1 MILNFIVCSRMRRW
15 KKSKNFM
22 EKEIDRWS
30 WKQKWQPKQVKAGL
44 LVMIRSLQQVLT
56 FATKDFDK
64 MVLVCFILAN
74 KHSQSKV
81 YEYCSAVDGT
91 KCQMKCPGSVLYS
104 WMCPTLD
111 FKVMNLLQEFVR
123 CCSLLGRSIFCL
135 DPSFRSVRKT
145 FFSTA
150 AALVVKTV

>member
-1 MILNFIVCSRMRRW
+1 MILNFLVCSGMRRW

-30 WKQKWQPKQVKAGL
+30 WKQEWQPKTSKSRVSG
-44 LVMIRSLQQVLT
+44 LQQVLT
-56 FATKDFDK
+56 SATKDFDFDK
-64 MVLVCFILAN
+64 MVLVFFILAN

-145 FFSTA
+145 LFRTA
-150 AALVVKTV
+150 GALVVKTV

>member
-1 MILNFIVCSRMRRW
+1 
-15 KKSKNFM
+15 
-22 EKEIDRWS
+22 
-30 WKQKWQPKQVKAGL
+30 
-44 LVMIRSLQQVLT
+44 MIRGLQYVVT

-64 MVLVCFILAN
+64 TVLVCFILAN

-104 WMCPTLD
+104 CMYPTLG

-135 DPSFRSVRKT
+135 DPSFRSVRKK
-145 FFSTA
+145 FFITA
-150 AALVVKTV
+150 GAPLVKTV

>member
-1 MILNFIVCSRMRRW
+1 MIVEAENR
-15 KKSKNFM
+15 N
-22 EKEIDRWS
+22 DN
-30 WKQKWQPKQVKAGL
+30 QKQVKAGFV
-44 LVMIRSLQQVLT
+44 VMIRRLQQVLT

-104 WMCPTLD
+104 
-111 FKVMNLLQEFVR
+111 
-123 CCSLLGRSIFCL
+123 
-135 DPSFRSVRKT
+135 
-145 FFSTA
+145 
-150 AALVVKTV
+150 

>member
-1 MILNFIVCSRMRRW
+1 MILNFFVCSRMRRW
-15 KKSKNFM
+15 EKSKNFM
-22 EKEIDRWS
+22 EKEIDHWS
-30 WKQKWQPKQVKAGL
+30 WKQKWQPKISKSRVSGHDSKAAVSGNL
-44 LVMIRSLQQVLT
+44 CNK
-56 FATKDFDK
+56 KDFDK
-64 MVLVCFILAN
+64 VVLVCFILAN

-145 FFSTA
+145 F
-150 AALVVKTV
+150 LVPQVLQ